1 MRLYYAAGG
10 CSISPHLVLEKI
22 GKPFEVDHVKIR
34 EGGTRAAAFLR
45 MNPKGKTPVLVLDD
59 GTVMTENPIIC
70 QYLADTNPAAE
81 LLPTDLKTRFEAL
94 QISAYFCDTVH
105 NYGLT
110 RLFRPQFFCGGESY
124 WDGIRKEGEQMLLKA
139 FSLIA
144 PRLEM
149 SKFLFDKFSITDAA
163 VFFFEMHASRLKI
176 AMPASVQAHFERL
189 LSFPETQRVLAR
201 EELDMAEYLPA
212 QRD

>member
-1 MRLYYAAGG
+1 MRLYYAQGG
-10 CSISPHLVLEKI
+10 CSITPHLVLEKI
-22 GKPFEVDHVKIR
+22 GKPFETER
-34 EGGTRAAAFLR
+34 MMMRQGGAKVEAFLQ
-45 MNPKGKTPVLVLDD
+45 MNPKGKTPVLLLDD

-70 QYLADTNPAAE
+70 QYLADTTPAAG

-144 PRLEM
+144 PRLER
-149 SKFLFDKFSITDAA
+149 SAFLFDRFSITDAA

-176 AMPASVQAHFERL
+176 AMPASVQAHFNLL
-189 LSFPETQRVLAR
+189 LSLPETQRVLAR
-201 EELDMAEYLPA
+201 EELDMGEYLPG
-212 QRD
+212 